1 MCVCIVLLLFASCCL
16 AGIAYTDN
24 SNTTHRCVHPL
35 ALSAHYFFISNTFV
49 QRTDLTYSYIHKLP
63 TLSVSYLALHSKWVV
78 KCLLHTFAFLL
89 CHSLSLYCCFLL
101 DANFFAGS
109 VLYKAADSFYILLSF
124 VWKFK
129 FLSICYLLFFCCCFR
144 KFFSDCNFSQPF
156 HLCLHLFY
164 YIFIS
169 FLILL
174 LALLRQTFTS
184 IEFSF
189 EFYFCTLSFIIC
201 FVLLIS
207 WVRLTAIKYFFLLFF
222 YFYLIQN
229 ITFEFTTVL
238 SKKCREWQFS
248 KFCIFI

>member
-78 KCLLHTFAFLL
+78 KCLLHTFALLL
-89 CHSLSLYCCFLL
+89 CQSLSLYCCFFL
-101 DANFFAGS
+101 DANFLLPVSYTKQLIVFT
-109 VLYKAADSFYILLSF
+109 SFCRSYENSSF
-124 VWKFK
+124 LAFV
-129 FLSICYLLFFCCCFR
+129 ICCCFR

-207 WVRLTAIKYFFLLFF
+207 WVRLTAI
-222 YFYLIQN
+222 
-229 ITFEFTTVL
+229 
-238 SKKCREWQFS
+238 
-248 KFCIFI
+248 